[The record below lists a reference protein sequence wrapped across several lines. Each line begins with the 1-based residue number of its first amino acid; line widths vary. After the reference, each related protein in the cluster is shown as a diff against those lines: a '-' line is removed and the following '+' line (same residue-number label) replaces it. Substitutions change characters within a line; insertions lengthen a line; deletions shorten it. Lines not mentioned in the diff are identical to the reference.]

1 MDFAALIHE
10 IEASVIGEWMRGSL
24 KAMPFVE
31 ATHVLAAATVFGSV
45 LVVDLR
51 LLGLLDIKRTFT
63 RISTEMLPLT
73 WTAFGI
79 AVITGALMFAANA
92 HTYVINT
99 AFRLKLVA
107 LICAGINMI
116 VFERVTKRSV
126 NSWDSGVP
134 SPRAAR
140 IAGVLSILLWVAV
153 IVLARWIGF
162 TKAYDFSVPE
172 DPNIKFDF

>member
-1 MDFAALIHE
+1 MDFAALIHA
-10 IEASVIGEWMRGSL
+10 IESSAVGEWMRSSL
-24 KAMPFVE
+24 KAMPVVE

-51 LLGLLDIKRTFT
+51 LLGVLDSKRAFT
-63 RISTEMLPLT
+63 RISREMLSLT
-73 WTAFGI
+73 WAGFVL
-79 AVITGALMFAANA
+79 AVVTGALMFAANA
-92 HTYVINT
+92 HTYAINT
-99 AFRLKLVA
+99 AFRLKLVG
-107 LICAGINMI
+107 LICAGLNML
-116 VFERVTKRSV
+116 VFERFTKRGV
-126 NSWDSGVP
+126 AGWDTGAP

-140 IAGVLSILLWVAV
+140 VAALLSILLWVTV